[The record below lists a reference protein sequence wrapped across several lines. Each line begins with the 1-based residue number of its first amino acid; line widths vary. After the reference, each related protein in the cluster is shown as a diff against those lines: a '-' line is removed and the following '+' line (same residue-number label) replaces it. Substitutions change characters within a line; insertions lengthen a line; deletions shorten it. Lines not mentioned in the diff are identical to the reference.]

1 MAEAGFRSPESTWQI
16 GAISLSVLRKPFDKT
31 YVAVAFDNQGRAVTM
46 NFILVNGLEGWA
58 IFDVESPHDSLRAF
72 LAPYRDQDLLA
83 F

>member
-1 MAEAGFRSPESTWQI
+1 
-16 GAISLSVLRKPFDKT
+16 
-31 YVAVAFDNQGRAVTM
+31 VAFDNQGRAVTM

-58 IFDVESPHDSLRAF
+58 IFDVESPLDSLRAF

>member
-1 MAEAGFRSPESTWQI
+1 
-16 GAISLSVLRKPFDKT
+16 
-31 YVAVAFDNQGRAVTM
+31 M

-58 IFDVESPHDSLRAF
+58 IFDVESPLDSLRAF